1 MALVGELKRR
11 KVFQIGAAY
20 LVVAWL
26 AVQAASIAFPA
37 FDAPPWALRIF
48 IFAALLGFPV
58 SVALAWVFEATP
70 EGVRLD
76 TSTAGSKR
84 VLAAATA
91 LALLALGWFFLGQPS
106 FRRGDVPAPA
116 PKPADAAAP
125 AAKSLA
131 VLPFVDMSAQH
142 DQEYFSDGIAEE
154 LLNRLAQSADLR
166 VAARTSAFQFKGRNI
181 DIADIARQLH
191 VAHVLEGSVR
201 KDAMR
206 IRVTAQL
213 IDAASGFHLWSQ
225 TFERDAADV
234 FKVQDEIAGAI
245 SSALE
250 AKLSG
255 RSAAP
260 AGDVHV
266 DPAAY
271 DDYLQGRKLAALRVG
286 ENLRLAADAYTRAIA
301 RAPDYAPAYSGRA
314 FAVII
319 GLGWKPWMAP
329 EQTLAAAEADVA
341 QALRRDPDL
350 AEAYVVRG
358 IALGLRLRSGAAQVE
373 FEHALKLAP
382 GNVDV
387 MNFAGDYFEQVGALR
402 RAETLKRQ
410 AMALDPLSFLHPM
423 NLTLILDDQGRYA
436 EAAAMGER
444 AISLARNSF
453 VFEQAYYAK
462 LHLGD
467 LSAARAAL
475 EQACAE
481 FGADSPSCHLDQA
494 LLLAVTGDKDAARA
508 LAVKAAERPTP
519 EWGGVAPH
527 AMAAAV
533 FAYGLGDYALAADHV
548 KRSLD
553 AILWSPALALL
564 WSRGGAKLPEEL
576 SQDAQ
581 WLGAWND
588 PRLSEFMTLYRA
600 NIAAFRK
607 GE

>member
-1 MALVGELKRR
+1 MSLIAELKRR
-11 KVFQIGAAY
+11 EVFKLGAAY
-20 LVVAWL
+20 LIVAWL

-37 FDAPPWALRIF
+37 FEAPPWALRIF
-48 IFAALLGFPV
+48 IFAALLGFPL

-70 EGVRLD
+70 EGVRMD

-84 VLAAATA
+84 VLAAAAVLT
-91 LALLALGWFFLGQPS
+91 LLALGWYFLGQPS
-106 FRRGDVPAPA
+106 FRRGDVAAPA
-116 PKPADAAAP
+116 PKAADAPA

-166 VAARTSAFQFKGRNI
+166 VAARTSAFQFKGRNL

-201 KDAMR
+201 KDGAQ

-225 TFERDAADV
+225 TFDRDAADV
-234 FKVQDEIAGAI
+234 FKVQDDIAGAI
-245 SSALE
+245 SKALE
-250 AKLSG
+250 AKLGG
-255 RSAAP
+255 RPAA
-260 AGDVHV
+260 AADDARV

-271 DDYLQGRKLAALRVG
+271 DDYLQGRKFAALRVG
-286 ENLRLAADAYTRAIA
+286 ENLRLAAEAYTRAIA
-301 RAPDYAPAYSGRA
+301 RAPGYAPAYSGRA

-319 GLGWKPWMAP
+319 GLGWKPWMSP
-329 EQTLAAAEADVA
+329 EQTLAATEADVA
-341 QALRRDPDL
+341 QALRLDPDL

-358 IALGLRLRSGAAQVE
+358 IALGLRLRSSAAQAE

-387 MNFAGDYFEQVGALR
+387 MNFAGDFFEQVGSLR

-423 NLTLILDDQGRYA
+423 NLTLILNDQGRYSD
-436 EAAAMGER
+436 AAAMSER
-444 AISLARNSF
+444 AIALSRNSF
-453 VFEQAYYAK
+453 VFEQAFYAK
-462 LHLGD
+462 LHAGD
-467 LSAARAAL
+467 QAGARAAL
-475 EQACAE
+475 AQACAE
-481 FGADSPSCHLDQA
+481 YGEDNPSCQLDRA
-494 LLLAVTGDKDAARA
+494 LLLATTGDKEAARA
-508 LAVKAAERPTP
+508 LAASAAERPTP

-533 FAYGLGDYALAADHV
+533 FSYGLGDYATAAVHL
-548 KRSLD
+548 KRSFD
-553 AILWSPALALL
+553 TILWSPALALL
-564 WSRGGAKLPEEL
+564 WGAGGAKLPEEL

-581 WLGAWND
+581 WLEAWSD
-588 PRLSEFMTLYRA
+588 PRVKEFMTLYRA
-600 NIAAFRK
+600 NVAAFRA